1 MYYTVGEIAHIS
13 GIPAH
18 TLRYYDREGL
28 LPGIERSEGG
38 IRRFKEE
45 DFQTLFIIECLK
57 SSGLSIKEIRRY
69 MELAEAGDGT
79 IAERK
84 AIFEERRE
92 KLAAQIAAL
101 QQTMDLID
109 YKCWFYDVAEAAGTC
124 AAPNQVPDEALPE
137 RFQEVRRRLHTM
149 HRLAADSPA
158 DGEA

>member
-1 MYYTVGEIAHIS
+1 MYYTVGEIARIS

-69 MELAEAGDGT
+69 MELAEAGMVPSPSAKRSSRSVG
-79 IAERK
+79 RSSPPRSPPSG
-84 AIFEERRE
+84 RRW
-92 KLAAQIAAL
+92 
-101 QQTMDLID
+101 T
-109 YKCWFYDVAEAAGTC
+109 
-124 AAPNQVPDEALPE
+124 
-137 RFQEVRRRLHTM
+137 
-149 HRLAADSPA
+149 
-158 DGEA
+158 

>member
-101 QQTMDLID
+101 RQTMDLID

-124 AAPNQVPDEALPE
+124 AASSWASASSMVEASTTA
-137 RFQEVRRRLHTM
+137 R
-149 HRLAADSPA
+149 
-158 DGEA
+158 